1 MYLQGVSQI
10 IVVVNKMDSTSP
22 LPWSESRF
30 QSIEHTMRS
39 LLCTEMGFNDRLV
52 RVVPLSGLAGQNITT
67 VDDTCALKSWYSG
80 PTLLQMIDT
89 FLLPMRGW
97 QKPLRAVVHEV
108 VSSDSARGRVE
119 LEVSVLQGRLRCDR
133 TIGFYDTA
141 IAKAPVKAIQTDSAA
156 APSANAKVGGN
167 DTTGEHSTTTA
178 TTATPT
184 LSSTTAALKYTVM
197 TATAVASSSTETQ
210 AAEGK
215 TDHAPTTAAGVL
227 SAGERGRI
235 ILQNK

>member
-1 MYLQGVSQI
+1 
-10 IVVVNKMDSTSP
+10 MDSTSP
-22 LPWSESRF
+22 LPWSEARF

-67 VDDTCALKSWYSG
+67 VEDTCALKSWYSG

-141 IAKAPVKAIQTDSAA
+141 IVKAPVKAIQTDSAA

-167 DTTGEHSTTTA
+167 DTAGDHSV

-184 LSSTTAALKYTVM
+184 LPSTTAPLKYTVM

-215 TDHAPTTAAGVL
+215 TDHTPTTVAGVL